1 MEIAIKDNKRNW
13 QIVKDNRRYLF
24 PPKIRL
30 AFKICI
36 LVYAVLV
43 LINVLMRQFKLWM
56 AFVLPIAII
65 VFEVQTINL
74 QKEIFKKEE
83 IFFDLVFLDEGID
96 MIQESQH
103 TFIEYKTI
111 KEVIDTGTL
120 IMMLTR
126 AGAVLYF
133 EKKNATKTQYEG
145 IREIFEKKNILCKM
159 KNI

>member
-65 VFEVQTINL
+65 VFEVQIYYFAKKTINL

-83 IFFDLVFLDEGID
+83 ISFDLVFLDPP
-96 MIQESQH
+96 
-103 TFIEYKTI
+103 YA
-111 KEVIDTGTL
+111 KE
-120 IMMLTR
+120 
-126 AGAVLYF
+126 
-133 EKKNATKTQYEG
+133 
-145 IREIFEKKNILCKM
+145 EIVKNITDLEEAGLLSEDVMIVCETDKSVDLPEEISNFGIW
-159 KNI
+159 KQKTYGISKVTVYIR